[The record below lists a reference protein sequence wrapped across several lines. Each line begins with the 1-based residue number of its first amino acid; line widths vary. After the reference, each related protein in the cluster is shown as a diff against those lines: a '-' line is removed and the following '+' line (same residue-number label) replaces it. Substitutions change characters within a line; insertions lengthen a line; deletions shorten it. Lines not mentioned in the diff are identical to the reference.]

1 MRLRFPLPNWRRF
14 NLPADSSRA
23 TTTTRDEQLKELGDM
38 LRQRREA
45 QGLSLRDLARETRIT
60 TPVIEA
66 LERGWSDRLP
76 ERAYLASMLPQIER
90 RLAMEPG
97 VLEPVLPPA
106 SSQNRIQLR
115 GGRARFTP
123 GNIDVFTTWQGS
135 VVYAA
140 VIVLS
145 LLAINRQQQQLAQ
158 RNSVSLEPVRAE
170 LRAISDPSAA
180 ASTDPRIRAL
190 RPLEQAQ
197 QRTPEQWLRS
207 AGGFPQQSQGV
218 LELTLAQPRQ
228 LQLSSRGGDRLELK
242 AGVGS
247 LTLRLQ
253 TPVEVRLTPPADA
266 ADQLRWNGQPLTVDP
281 DRAGTYRV
289 NNPAAPSRD
298 RPQTDP
304 RSP

>member
-1 MRLRFPLPNWRRF
+1 MGLRFPLPNWRRF
-14 NLPADSSRA
+14 NLPADGSRA
-23 TTTTRDEQLKELGDM
+23 TTTTRDEQLKELGDL

-76 ERAYLASMLPQIER
+76 ERTYLASMLPQIER

-158 RNSVSLEPVRAE
+158 RNSLSLEPVRAE

-190 RPLEQAQ
+190 RPLEQAK
-197 QRTPEQWLRS
+197 QRTPEQWLRA

-242 AGVGS
+242 AGAGS

-253 TPVEVRLTPPADA
+253 PPVEVRLTPPADA